1 MRPNS
6 TLLNDLP
13 VGAHLVS
20 PRWGYLH
27 HGIYAG
33 HGRVIHYAG
42 FNRPLSR
49 GPIEEVSFD
58 RFAQGRA
65 VHRRPWAEPR
75 FSGDAVVERARSR
88 LGESRYR
95 FWTNNCE
102 HLATWCVSGQS
113 RSAQVDAVTTPLRAT
128 LGALGAWFPVRRSGQ
143 PNPG

>member
-1 MRPNS
+1 MPPRSMPM
-6 TLLNDLP
+6 NDLP

-20 PRWGYLH
+20 PRWGYVH

-58 RFAQGRA
+58 RFAHGRV
-65 VHRRPWAEPR
+65 VHRKPWTAPR

-102 HLATWCVSGQS
+102 HLATWAVSGQS
-113 RSAQVDAVTTPLRAT
+113 RSAQVDAVAAPLRDT
-128 LGALGAWFPVRRSGQ
+128 LSAIGAWFGGRRSAQ
-143 PNPG
+143 TSPG